1 MCAWHT
7 CAMCVMHAF
16 EQWCVGHTTYGVCI
30 DSLLAHHIWCEE
42 HTLVFTV
49 LSYYHCM
56 STMISTEV
64 QTLYIPRT
72 KRIYRRG
79 HTEQREYTGS
89 IPSTQN
95 WSSIREVK
103 KTELQ
108 RK

>member
-1 MCAWHT
+1 MLWST
-7 CAMCVMHAF
+7 GRAMVRKLRNRVLRSSKKTGGTSIKIISRNERGGKLKALKCKPSAFTTAHA
-16 EQWCVGHTTYGVCI
+16 QY
-30 DSLLAHHIWCEE
+30 A
-42 HTLVFTV
+42 
-49 LSYYHCM
+49 
-56 STMISTEV
+56 
-64 QTLYIPRT
+64 

-89 IPSTQN
+89 RPIPSTQN